1 MLLALLALAPPALA
15 AENPNIAP
23 GITVVLPLGV
33 PQFAQGRSKRGFIY
47 GGLQLAGGALTTTAL
62 MRMRTLAADGTDI
75 EAELTWRMVSAGS
88 TAFTAGAW
96 FASTLDAS
104 RYRQLQL
111 EQLQE
116 ATMAWDLARAVRE
129 S

>member
-15 AENPNIAP
+15 AETPNIAP
-23 GITVVLPLGV
+23 GITVVLPLGA
-33 PQFAQGRSKRGFIY
+33 PQFAQGRSRRGLIY
-47 GGLQLAGGALTTTAL
+47 GGLQLAGGALTVTSL
-62 MRMRTLAADGTDI
+62 MRMRTLAGTGTDI
-75 EAELTWRMVSAGS
+75 DAELTWRMVSAGS
-88 TAFTAGAW
+88 TAFTAGTW

-111 EQLQE
+111 EQMQE
-116 ATMAWDLARAVRE
+116 ATMAWDLARAVRD